1 MKKAQLAEQ
10 PFIYILGI
18 VTVILILLFGA
29 RSITKLREEAE
40 LVQIA
45 TFVNDFSRI
54 IETYYNLN
62 VGSFKELSLSIP
74 SQIKMICFTNPNQP
88 LTAEVNP
95 ELEFLLT
102 GKENVYFFN
111 GKLGPRTILHLEANQ
126 EENPLC
132 IQTQGRLI
140 ANIETKARERQVYVE
155 ISR

>member
-18 VTVILILLFGA
+18 VAAVLIILFGA
-29 RSITKLREEAE
+29 RSITNIKHEAE
-40 LVQIA
+40 LVQLT

-62 VGSFKELSLSIP
+62 IGSSNELSLSVP
-74 SQIKMICFTNPNQP
+74 TQIKMICFTNPGKP
-88 LTAEVNP
+88 STADVTP
-95 ELEFLLT
+95 ELEFLLSS
-102 GKENVYFFN
+102 KDNVYFFD
-111 GKLGPRTILHLEANQ
+111 GTLGPKTIPHLEANP

-132 IQTQGRLI
+132 IPVQGKLK
-140 ANIETKARERQVYVE
+140 ANIETKAKDRQVYVE